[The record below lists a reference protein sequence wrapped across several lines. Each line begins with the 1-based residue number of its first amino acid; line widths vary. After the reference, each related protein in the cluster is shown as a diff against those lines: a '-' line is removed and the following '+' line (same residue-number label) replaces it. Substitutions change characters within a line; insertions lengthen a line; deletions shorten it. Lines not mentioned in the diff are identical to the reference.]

1 MGMILRWTGNRV
13 YANKNSHRGRAAPRS
28 FSRDGSPGCRRARFS
43 TLSMQSS
50 TVTWAMVVLFPQGT
64 HEKAAIRQ
72 RSRDQ
77 SARRNSHVTFSL
89 AFRRG
94 RAKSKTGRK
103 SAKES
108 KTGRKLRNYV
118 Q

>member
-1 MGMILRWTGNRV
+1 
-13 YANKNSHRGRAAPRS
+13 HRGRAAPRS

-43 TLSMQSS
+43 TFSMQSS
-50 TVTWAMVVLFPQGT
+50 TVTRAMVVLFKGT

-72 RSRDQ
+72 RSSRPKCKAKF
-77 SARRNSHVTFSL
+77 ARHIFLGVQ
-89 AFRRG
+89 AWPC
-94 RAKSKTGRK
+94 KTGRK

-108 KTGRKLRNYV
+108 KTGRKLRNCV